1 MNTCQK
7 CGNTLPLE
15 AKFCNL
21 CGEKIIH
28 KVFCTN
34 CGREMK
40 EERFCPNCGTLSPLL
55 RTLNSNPTPQYNG
68 TPQYTPTPHQAQ
80 QYSHAQP
87 LTNNKSSFTKI
98 DRVLPIMRDFSAL
111 SLTIIGT
118 ILAICFV
125 ISSIITI
132 TEEKDLWWLP
142 TCSSILLALCLST
155 AFRKLGKAMEHEDF
169 PTAGLIKS
177 IGILFLISYI
187 LQGLSYIGFID
198 NDFELIFWIS
208 IIASVIIR
216 FVIFILSIIQLI
228 KLQTNK
234 YNGRIIYPAIIIS
247 IFSSFYSVLTLSH
260 SEITTII
267 ALILNAVFVYVILYF
282 TTKLISTSDE
292 NELVDIL

>member
-7 CGNTLPLE
+7 CGNTLSLE
-15 AKFCNL
+15 AKFCNV

-34 CGREMK
+34 CGRELK
-40 EERFCPNCGTLSPLL
+40 EERFCPDCGTLSPTL
-55 RTLNSNPTPQYNG
+55 RTFNSNPTQQFSG
-68 TPQYTPTPHQAQ
+68 TYQGSTYQAQ
-80 QYSHAQP
+80 QYNYTRTT
-87 LTNNKSSFTKI
+87 TNNKKSFIKI

-155 AFRKLGKAMEHEDF
+155 AFRKLGKAMEYEDF

-208 IIASVIIR
+208 IIASGIIR